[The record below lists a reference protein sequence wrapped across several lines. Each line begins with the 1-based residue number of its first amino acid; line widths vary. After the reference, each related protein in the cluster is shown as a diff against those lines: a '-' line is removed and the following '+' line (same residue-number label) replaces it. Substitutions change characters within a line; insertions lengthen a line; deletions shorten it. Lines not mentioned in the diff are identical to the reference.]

1 MTSIIFISVLPCNAQ
16 YFITS
21 VYYYYYCCLEA
32 ALLLHTC
39 DYPWKWWWQE
49 MKLHSLNHTTTA
61 WALVV
66 IKSPLVKIHVS
77 ASVYYILIC
86 TTYSQLLTL
95 GRQFLHNMNFMT
107 DLCFLFKKKTE
118 WLNLM
123 GLLLLMMDQISEN
136 GFEFFDYCG

>member
-77 ASVYYILIC
+77 ASVYDIYLYVLVVYLL
-86 TTYSQLLTL
+86 TYSAQLLTL
-95 GRQFLHNMNFMT
+95 GRKGVRGVAKKV
-107 DLCFLFKKKTE
+107 FKNILILIYRPITCYSY
-118 WLNLM
+118 
-123 GLLLLMMDQISEN
+123 LLMISV
-136 GFEFFDYCG
+136 DR

>member
-77 ASVYYILIC
+77 ASVYDIYLYVLVVYLL
-86 TTYSQLLTL
+86 TYSAQLLTL
-95 GRQFLHNMNFMT
+95 GRKGVRGVAKKV
-107 DLCFLFKKKTE
+107 FKYILILIYRPITCYSY
-118 WLNLM
+118 
-123 GLLLLMMDQISEN
+123 LLMISV
-136 GFEFFDYCG
+136 DR